1 MAIRTKL
8 DTALSLL
15 IQIYLLAGSK
25 EIDNFCMPEKSLH
38 YDFNHTHEFH
48 SRANKVEWNLSIDLD
63 LFYYLIAD
71 LYVE

>member
-1 MAIRTKL
+1 
-8 DTALSLL
+8 
-15 IQIYLLAGSK
+15 
-25 EIDNFCMPEKSLH
+25 MPEKSLH